1 MNFLKDRQGK
11 GDYMN
16 RISWRSMFIG
26 FIVFSG
32 FSKLM
37 LDIIEFRDGYYYLFE
52 SHRLHIMCEIL
63 IYIGF
68 IYLIIARKSF
78 AEKALKNS
86 ERRFRDLFE
95 ATTDIFF
102 TLSPKGNFR
111 KINHLFQSVTGFPRE
126 AWIGKSLFP
135 LIHPSYQEKVRHLFD
150 TLIANGHGITFEVPI
165 SCNFNQIIICEITL
179 TPYRRGQRLKLV
191 YGAMRDITARK
202 ITEEALQAQNE
213 RLAVT
218 LRSIGDGVIATDIQG
233 NVVLINPVAER
244 LTGWNQEEALG
255 KPLSD
260 IFHLIND
267 QTQDPCE
274 NPIHNILTNGQSVGL
289 PKNTVLVSR
298 NQKDRYYISNNGSPI
313 RDSHGKIIGAV
324 LVFRDISERRRAE
337 EEMLKAQKLESI
349 GILAGGIAHDF
360 NNILSGILANTQLAK
375 MMLKKGK
382 NIDKYLDSMEEA
394 ISRAVSLTRQ
404 LLTFSKGGA
413 PVKKVVSIGELI
425 KTTVEF
431 SLRGSNSI
439 CELDIADDLWLVE
452 IDPGQISQ
460 VLNNLVINADQAMPE
475 GGVVRVV
482 ARNITIS
489 TEDPMFTE
497 GKYIKISVIDH
508 GIGIA
513 EEHLPYIFDPYFTT
527 KVNGNG
533 LGLATSYAIIK
544 KHDGYIEVQS
554 QPNRGTIIDIYLP
567 AKEGPAADWN
577 KTAGLIPGKG
587 RILLMDDD
595 PLIRNGV
602 QEMLRELGYEVDLA
616 KDGAELLEMYTS
628 KLNHSS
634 GYDAVITDL
643 TVPGGMGGKAII
655 QKLLSLD
662 PNVKV
667 IISSGYSNNPIMSE
681 YRRYGFC
688 GVVVKPYQ
696 IEELSRVLS
705 EILTDSPSAKNV
717 TVPSAPL

>member
-1 MNFLKDRQGK
+1 MKRLSCRRVFVG
-11 GDYMN
+11 
-16 RISWRSMFIG
+16 
-26 FIVFSG
+26 IVICFG
-32 FSKLM
+32 FSKL
-37 LDIIEFRDGYYYLFE
+37 LIDILGHHYGFCNLLLNNQWVHTVFEF
-52 SHRLHIMCEIL
+52 L
-63 IYIGF
+63 IDIGF
-68 IYLIIARKSF
+68 IYLLFVRKSF

-86 ERRFRDLFE
+86 ERRFQDLFE

-102 TLSPKGNFR
+102 TLSSKGHFTM
-111 KINHLFQSVTGFPRE
+111 INHLFQSVTGFPRE
-126 AWIGKSLFP
+126 TWLGKSWFP
-135 LIHPSYQEKVRHLFD
+135 LIHPMYQDKVRHLFD
-150 TLIANGHGITFEVPI
+150 SLITNGHGMTIEVPI
-165 SCNFNQIIICEITL
+165 CCKSNEIIICEITL
-179 TPYRRGQRLKLV
+179 TPYLRGQRLKLV

-255 KPLSD
+255 KHLSQ
-260 IFHLIND
+260 IFHIVND
-267 QTQDPCE
+267 HTQEPCE
-274 NPIHNILTNGQSVGL
+274 NPIKNILDNGQSVGL
-289 PKNTVLVSR
+289 TKNTVLVSR
-298 NQKDRYYISNNGSPI
+298 NQKDRYYISSNGSPI
-313 RDSHGKIIGAV
+313 RDTQGKIIGAV

-337 EEMLKAQKLESI
+337 EEMLKTQKLESI

-360 NNILSGILANTQLAK
+360 NNILSGILANTQFAK
-375 MMLKKGK
+375 MMIKKGK
-382 NIDKYLDSMEEA
+382 NVEKYLDSMEET
-394 ISRAVSLTRQ
+394 IFRAVSLTRQ

-439 CELDIADDLWLVE
+439 CEFAIDDDLWLVE

-460 VLNNLVINADQAMPE
+460 VLNNLVINADQAMPD
-475 GGVVRVV
+475 GGIIRVMAHNV
-482 ARNITIS
+482 MKTR
-489 TEDPMFTE
+489 EDSMFPE
-497 GKYIKISVIDH
+497 GKYVKISVIDH

-554 QPNRGTIIDIYLP
+554 QPNKGTIINIYLP
-567 AKEGPAADWN
+567 AKEGTTADWG
-577 KTAGLIPGKG
+577 KRTGLIPGHG
-587 RILLMDDD
+587 RILFMDDD

-602 QEMLRELGYEVDLA
+602 KEMLREIGYEVDLA
-616 KDGAELLEMYTS
+616 KDGAELLEMF
-628 KLNHSS
+628 KKNF
-634 GYDAVITDL
+634 YDAVITDL
-643 TVPGGMGGKAII
+643 TIPGGMGGKTII
-655 QKLLSLD
+655 QKLLKLD
-662 PNVKV
+662 PKVKV
-667 IISSGYSNNPIMSE
+667 IISSGYSNNPIMAE
-681 YRRYGFC
+681 YRKYGFC

-705 EILTDSPSAKNV
+705 EVLSDSSPLENFHTPS
-717 TVPSAPL
+717 PL